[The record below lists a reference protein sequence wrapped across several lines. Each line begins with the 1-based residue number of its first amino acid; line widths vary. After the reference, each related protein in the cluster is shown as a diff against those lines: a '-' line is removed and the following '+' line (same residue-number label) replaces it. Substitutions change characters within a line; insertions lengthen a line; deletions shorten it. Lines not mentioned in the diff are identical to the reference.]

1 LQWPPYCCGRPK
13 LRTIDLAW
21 PKWRYPFGSGGN
33 RVTMP
38 LCLPEARSASITWRM
53 KFDEEGARSML
64 KKLTAFIILQWA
76 LAAPGLAQGFPSK
89 PEAFPVRPM
98 RILVPSPAGSSPDI
112 RARQI
117 STKLSEAFGQP
128 VIVENRP
135 GGAGLIAAREA
146 AKSPPDG
153 HTLLLA
159 LINNAI
165 GDVLKPDPCC
175 RLNQELLPVSRFTM
189 TPLLVVVNPSLQV
202 RSLVDYIQL
211 AKQRRGAMTYASHGP
226 GSIAQLVGE
235 WIKTETG
242 AEILEVPY
250 KAVNAELTDLVGGQ
264 VVTAFPVP
272 QVVVSAVKS
281 GKLRALAVLGP
292 ARINVL
298 PDVPTA
304 AEAGLPGMEALA
316 WNGIFVPA
324 GTPRPTID
332 ILHRELVRAYNAPD
346 VKSQVLATG
355 SYVAADTPEEFA
367 AFIRTENEKWGKVI
381 REAKIKP
388 E

>member
-1 LQWPPYCCGRPK
+1 
-13 LRTIDLAW
+13 
-21 PKWRYPFGSGGN
+21 
-33 RVTMP
+33 
-38 LCLPEARSASITWRM
+38 
-53 KFDEEGARSML
+53 ML
-64 KKLTAFIILQWA
+64 KKLMVFIILQCV
-76 LAAPGLAQGFPSK
+76 LADPGLAQGFPSK
-89 PEAFPVRPM
+89 QM

-117 STKLSEAFGQP
+117 AGKLGEALGQP

-146 AKSPPDG
+146 AKSAPDG

-175 RLNQELLPVSRFTM
+175 RLNQELMPVSRFTM
-189 TPLLVVVNPSLQV
+189 TPLLVVVHPSLQV

-211 AKQRRGAMTYASHGP
+211 AKQKRGGMTYASHGP
-226 GSIAQLVGE
+226 GSISQLVGE
-235 WIKTETG
+235 WLKVETG
-242 AEILEVPY
+242 TDILEVPY
-250 KAVNAELTDLVGGQ
+250 KAVNAELTDLVAGQ
-264 VVTAFPVP
+264 VMTAFPVP
-272 QVVVSAVKS
+272 QVVVAAVKS
-281 GKLRALAVLGP
+281 QKLRALAVLGP
-292 ARINVL
+292 SRINVL

-304 AEAGLPGMEALA
+304 KEAGLPGLEALA

-324 GTPRPTID
+324 GTPRPVVD
-332 ILHRELVRAYNAPD
+332 VLHRELVRAYNAPD
-346 VKSQVLATG
+346 VKGQVIGTG

-367 AFIRTENEKWGKVI
+367 GFIRAENEKWGKVI
-381 REAKIKP
+381 REAKIKA